1 MISSPAVVTL
11 CQHKLSQPARQ
22 FPLLPLVFMSSP
34 PITVSRSS
42 SITDPNLTPFLS
54 QHFSPIEYLNAT
66 LPSSSTSSNSTNK
79 PTSLS
84 LSALAS
90 QTQSHVSALAAQS
103 TRLTE
108 TLNALTDDILRV
120 SPRLTYEVELL
131 RGEAISLSDSL
142 SPSGNLHASVTQFVP
157 DTSNSSLPPVD
168 QQREN
173 APILPSLDTDPAGS
187 VGNPPIAAPIDSLR
201 TLLHVRSRLTRVSQI
216 FSLALSWPF
225 PPSLLPK
232 SSLISVSSPADH
244 TYEAQG
250 QAACARLR
258 QETIDLLAEPEE
270 GVLKAAE
277 MVQELRTCVE
287 LWKGTTEEKAR
298 GKFVEELEEMVEEAR
313 RKNREANRVKE
324 TLKIS
329 PQPKGSPLAGIDRD
343 IPALPSR
350 HADTASGPGFLRNL
364 QRLRDEIYLE

>member
-1 MISSPAVVTL
+1 
-11 CQHKLSQPARQ
+11 
-22 FPLLPLVFMSSP
+22 MSSP
-34 PITVSRSS
+34 SLTISRSS
-42 SITDPNLTPFLS
+42 SITDPHLTPFLS
-54 QHFSPIEYLNAT
+54 TSFSPIDYLNAT
-66 LPSSSTSSNSTNK
+66 LPSSSTTSNNATKST
-79 PTSLS
+79 SVS

-90 QTQSHVSALAAQS
+90 QTQAHVSALAAQS

-142 SPSGNLHASVTQFVP
+142 SPSGHLHASVAQFVP
-157 DTSNSSLPPVD
+157 DTSTSALSPVD
-168 QQREN
+168 QPREQ
-173 APILPSLDTDPAGS
+173 APILPPSNIDPAHPATNLQI
-187 VGNPPIAAPIDSLR
+187 VAPVDSLR

-258 QETIDLLAEPEE
+258 QETLDLLAETDD
-270 GVLKAAE
+270 GVSKATE
-277 MVQELRTCVE
+277 MVQELRACVE
-287 LWKGTTEEKAR
+287 VWKGTGEEKAR
-298 GKFVEELEEMVEEAR
+298 GKFVDELEEIIAEER
-313 RKNREANRVKE
+313 RKIGGRNPVKE
-324 TLKIS
+324 SLKPS
-329 PQPKGSPLAGIDRD
+329 FGASGSAPPTGLNRGI
-343 IPALPSR
+343 PTPSSR
-350 HADTASGPGFLRNL
+350 STDTTSGPGFLRNL
-364 QRLRDEIYLE
+364 QRLRDEIYME